1 MLFQEIPG
9 NEALKRKLAS
19 MYAGH
24 RTGHAILFTEPVP
37 CGALS
42 FALALAQYLSCRDK
56 QGENACGKC
65 PECLK
70 FSKLIHPDL
79 HFVFPV
85 GAASRSG
92 SRPLCE
98 QFLPA
103 WRELVLSGPDFS
115 EEKFCRALGM
125 EEKSGTISVQEAKSI
140 LSKMS
145 VRSYE
150 GGNKYTILWLPER
163 MTAEAANKLLK
174 IIEEP
179 YPNTYFF
186 LVSRSPERIL
196 ETIRSRCQRLDIIPE
211 GKREQDDTDPL
222 FRETAVNLLRNA
234 AVRDLPALLAAGEK
248 LWELGRERQRHFCL
262 YLETAIRE
270 MLLLRQGLEQLCTLP
285 SSDRE
290 QLKEL
295 SSRYSEKALDKA
307 YAATDK
313 ARQLIESNVNAKS
326 VFSVLCNFLYNSVTL

>member
-9 NEALKRKLAS
+9 NETLKRKLAS
-19 MYAGH
+19 MCAEH

-42 FALALAQYLSCRDK
+42 FALALAQFLSCRNR
-56 QGENACGKC
+56 QGDDACGKC

-79 HFVFPV
+79 HFAFPV
-85 GAASRSG
+85 SASRSG

-103 WRELVLSGPDFS
+103 WRDLVLSGPDFP

-140 LSKMS
+140 FLKMS
-145 VRSYE
+145 MRSYE

-179 YPNTYFF
+179 YPDTYFF

-196 ETIRSRCQRLDIIPE
+196 ETVRSRCQRLDVLPE
-211 GKREQDDTDPL
+211 GHRIREDADPL
-222 FRETAVNLLRNA
+222 FREAAFRLLQEA
-234 AVRDLPALLAAGEK
+234 ADRRIPALLAAGEK
-248 LWELGRERQRHFCL
+248 LWDLGRERQRHFCL
-262 YLETAIRE
+262 YLETVIRE
-270 MLLLRQGLEQLCTLP
+270 MLLLRQGLEQLSSLP
-285 SSDRE
+285 PSERDRFRG
-290 QLKEL
+290 L
-295 SSRYSEKALDKA
+295 SHRYSDKALDKA
-307 YAATDK
+307 YAATEK
-313 ARQLIESNVNAKS
+313 ARLLIESNVNAKS
-326 VFSVLCNFLYNSVTL
+326 AFSVLCNFLYNSVTL